1 MYIHKN
7 AKIPQTLQYHVCR
20 VLKSFVSFHNNC
32 ETCDT
37 AVWISNSD
45 QEPQE
50 PQKLHVKKKYV
61 FYTIYKPAS
70 ILHIAVWKYKTE
82 KSNISLQ
89 RYNGEK
95 C

>member
-1 MYIHKN
+1 MPKFCR
-7 AKIPQTLQYHVCR
+7 LQYNVCC
-20 VLKSFVSFHNNC
+20 VLKLFVAFHNNY
-32 ETCDT
+32 EICDT
-37 AVWISNSD
+37 AVCTSNTD
-45 QEPQE
+45 QESQE
-50 PQKLHVKKKYV
+50 PQKLHNKKKYV

-70 ILHIAVWKYKTE
+70 ILHIAAWKYKHE